1 MSGRGVLGPA
11 ALAAALLAAAV
22 GLARAADGARA
33 PEARVARGVPPLGA
47 VNALAVDLLWLRA
60 DALFA
65 ENRWPEMTAAY
76 ELVGRVE
83 PRLAASWEF
92 RGFHLAYNL
101 AGNAAEGGDRDA
113 WVVEGIRVLDE
124 GLRRNPGSADLRC
137 WLGHALFERS
147 ERWPSLVPRL
157 RGKRGRDP
165 WDEAAGHLGAVAA
178 ADPGDGR
185 AVLWL
190 VDVLEARGRSRGR
203 PLPRRGRGLR
213 ARRRRGPRAD
223 PVAPCRGPRPCRGPL
238 PAPGRPPGGRR
249 RRRPRR
255 PEADPRRGPVG
266 PRYSLT
272 A

>member
-190 VDVLEARGRSRGR
+190 VDVLEAQ
-203 PLPRRGRGLR
+203 GLR
-213 ARRRRGPRAD
+213 ALGAAPADVPCPAAAADFERAAAAVRGLIPSLPAEGRAHAGDLFRRLDDLRAAAAGADPAVRRRILDA
-223 PVAPCRGPRPCRGPL
+223 
-238 PAPGRPPGGRR
+238 GR
-249 RRRPRR
+249 
-255 PEADPRRGPVG
+255 
-266 PRYSLT
+266 
-272 A
+272 